1 MFSPFQCEGAD
12 FLVIAIQKSG
22 LFHSKQDITSELNL
36 KKQKPFEKCEWKYEN
51 QRKLPLTVKESC
63 EPR

>member
-36 KKQKPFEKCEWKYEN
+36 KNKNLLKNANEN
-51 QRKLPLTVKESC
+51 MEINANYL
-63 EPR
+63 